1 MPRQPFDY
9 SLYLVTDQ
17 GLCRQAPL
25 LEVIRQALEGG
36 VNVVQLR
43 EKQLDTRRFVHLAR
57 EVKELLS
64 PREVPLFINDRVDVA
79 LAAGADGVHVG
90 QEDMHVLDVRQLIGQ
105 SMAVGLTVNTEEDVL
120 AANQL
125 PVDYLGV
132 GPIFPTTTKEDAK
145 KALGLE
151 GLRRL
156 RSLTQHTLVAIG
168 AIGAETAS
176 EVIRAGADG
185 LAVVSAVCAS
195 HNPRSAAEELKRR
208 IVSARS

>member
-120 AANQL
+120 AANEL

-145 KALGLE
+145 KAL
-151 GLRRL
+151 RRL

-168 AIGAETAS
+168 AISAETAS